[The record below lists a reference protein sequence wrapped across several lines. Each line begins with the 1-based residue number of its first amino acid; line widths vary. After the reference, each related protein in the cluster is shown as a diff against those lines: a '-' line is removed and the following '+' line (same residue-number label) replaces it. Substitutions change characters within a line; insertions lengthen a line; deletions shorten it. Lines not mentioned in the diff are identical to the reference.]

1 MKFDIPDI
9 ELMFADFDWE
19 SHIIIL
25 GTTGEGKT
33 TLLQRILHDWKPSI
47 GRIVVFNP
55 VNLPSYKLLADI
67 SIDETAIIGNQ
78 LHGLLNDKKN
88 KVIVITP
95 NERIR
100 QSDNQMQ
107 ALWNSLCGQ
116 IYSYEDKIF
125 TKIQHNGGV
134 KEVMR
139 KAFIMLIND
148 DLPSVV
154 FGELLVPMHR
164 ILILE
169 GRNHAINLVSAFQRH
184 MDVPK
189 KITDNSKW
197 KIVFGMDERMIQYL
211 SKALPIVEEARDL
224 PPHHFIMQ
232 KNRYN
237 KKYYSPVKEVFKD
250 AGKLTKEQILKY
262 LIEEKMQEKKI

>member
-1 MKFDIPDI
+1 MRFEKPNI
-9 ELMFADFDWE
+9 EIMFVDFDWE

-33 TLLQRILHDWKPSI
+33 TLIQRILNDWRPSI
-47 GRIVVFNP
+47 GRIIVFNP
-55 VNLPSYKLLADI
+55 VNLPSYKYLANI
-67 SIDETAIIGNQ
+67 SIDEKSIIGNQ
-78 LHGLLNDKKN
+78 LHSLLDDRKN

-95 NERIR
+95 SANIR
-100 QSDNQMQ
+100 QSDMQMQ

-116 IYSYEDKIF
+116 VYSYEDKIF
-125 TKIQHNGGV
+125 TKIQMNGGI

-154 FGELLVPMHR
+154 SGELLVPMHR

-224 PPHHFIMQ
+224 PPNHFIMQ
-232 KNRYN
+232 KNRFVKN
-237 KKYYSPVKEVFKD
+237 YYSPVEPVFED
-250 AGKLTKEQILKY
+250 MGKLTKEQILKY
-262 LIEEKMQEKKI
+262 LIEEKMSEMKK